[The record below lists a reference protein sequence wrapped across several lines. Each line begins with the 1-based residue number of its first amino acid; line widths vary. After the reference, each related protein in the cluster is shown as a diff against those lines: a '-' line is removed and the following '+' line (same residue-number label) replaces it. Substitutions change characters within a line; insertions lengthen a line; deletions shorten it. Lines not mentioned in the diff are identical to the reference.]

1 MHRGEGGLQLRLHG
15 LLTAIVFAGS
25 TRCVEQ
31 ILDRHK
37 TLAPSLLQ
45 LHPCPVALLLP
56 KCDRV
61 REFLLRDFLT
71 SWLEIVRLLELEQG
85 NGGSGGARHAR
96 LQLPVSRQQGPCIQC
111 SLIAAHPSK
120 PVASRPPS
128 PLHNR
133 LKQAKGLG
141 RRVSNL
147 LQLLELCGVGLL
159 LLARLLPGLLA
170 LRHLLLPLLD
180 DGFDAAVEVV
190 DDGLLGL
197 DGLHECLLLGV
208 HEVHVI
214 VEVVE
219 HVAVPVQLGMAGRS
233 RPLLLLEELVHVLLH
248 PLGRRVD
255 GGRSQ
260 GQIVVVGPP
269 ILRLLCGQ
277 ALHRFAAHTAA
288 GLQQLQVVRVKQSG
302 AHTSGSGKRSGSL
315 QVHGVDNDL
324 LGCRLG

>member
-170 LRHLLLPLLD
+170 LRHLLLPLLNNGLD
-180 DGFDAAVEVV
+180 PTVQVV
-190 DDGLLGL
+190 NHSLLSL
-197 DGLHECLLLGV
+197 DGLNQGFFLRIDQV
-208 HEVHVI
+208 DVV
-214 VEVVE
+214 VKMVE
-219 HVAVPVQLGMAGRS
+219 HVAIPVEFGVTS
-233 RPLLLLEELVHVLLH
+233 CCRPLLLAEELVHILLDS
-248 PLGRRVD
+248 LGGSVHS
-255 GGRSQ
+255 GGRQ
-260 GQIVVVGPP
+260 GE
-269 ILRLLCGQ
+269 LL
-277 ALHRFAAHTAA
+277 L
-288 GLQQLQVVRVKQSG
+288 
-302 AHTSGSGKRSGSL
+302 
-315 QVHGVDNDL
+315 
-324 LGCRLG
+324 